1 MKGENV
7 RIVVMLTLA
16 FVLGFKSIALYL
28 QHSFILATLLFLL
41 TWTCICYAF
50 PDNLLGASVEQD
62 MKEVIEKWVRRKELK
77 RK

>member
-7 RIVVMLTLA
+7 RVVVVLTLA

-28 QHSFILATLLFLL
+28 QHSFKLATLLFLL

-50 PDNLLGASVEQD
+50 PDALIGADIS
-62 MKEVIEKWVRRKELK
+62 KHLK
-77 RK
+77 LRQGGDASE